1 MSCGETIAS
10 VVLSN
15 ELQQNGISATALS
28 GAQAGLITNDD
39 YNEAKIKKVK
49 PDRIKH
55 ELKKYDVVVIAG
67 FQGRTDSGDIT
78 TIGRG
83 GSDTT
88 AAAFGASLRAD
99 CVEIFT
105 DVNGIMTADPQMV
118 DAAQRIDVLTYM
130 EICNLAYQGAKVI
143 HPRAVEIAM
152 QAKIPMRVRSDRKST
167 RLNSSHVAISYAV
180 FCLKKKNSK

>member
-10 VVLSN
+10 VILSN
-15 ELQQNGISATALS
+15 ELWQNNISATALT

-39 YNEAKIKKVK
+39 YNEAKIKQVK
-49 PDRIKH
+49 PDRVKH
-55 ELKKYDVVVIAG
+55 ELKTYDVVVIAG
-67 FQGRTDSGDIT
+67 FQGRTESGDIT

-88 AAAFGASLRAD
+88 AAAFGASLRAE

-105 DVNGIMTADPQMV
+105 DVNGIMTADPRMV
-118 DAAQRIDVLTYM
+118 DAAQRIDIVTYT

-143 HPRAVEIAM
+143 HPQIGRA
-152 QAKIPMRVRSDRKST
+152 
-167 RLNSSHVAISYAV
+167 HVGTPV
-180 FCLKKKNSK
+180 TWPH